1 MSTLGA
7 DRDSGAAS
15 PVPASGRETI
25 AALLRRSGRDA
36 VPLRRTFVQQGTPR
50 QPEPGPLAEFVR
62 RHDDRG
68 LELYLLFRAV
78 ASAAPWNVDASTR
91 LWARTLDLGTTRSAV
106 SAVSRAWRRLEDY
119 GLVRRQRAR
128 GQLSIV
134 ALRDDGSAEPYVHP
148 SAQGRREPYFK
159 LPFAYWTD
167 DEAWYRRLD
176 LAETA
181 LLLIA
186 LSLAD
191 EFILPYRMA
200 RRWYGI
206 SPDTVERGLRGLL
219 DRGLLRME
227 VAYKSAPLAP
237 AGYTEERHY
246 TLCPPFGPR
255 GRRSTNSLSATHVS
269 TIEI

>member
-1 MSTLGA
+1 MTPTLGA
-7 DRDSGAAS
+7 DQDNGAGQ
-15 PVPASGRETI
+15 PVPASGQETI
-25 AALLRRSGRDA
+25 AALLTRSRRDA

-78 ASAAPWNVDASTR
+78 ASASPWNVDASTR
-91 LWARTLDLGTTRSAV
+91 LWARTLDLGATRSAV
-106 SAVSRAWRRLEDY
+106 SAVSRAWRRLEGY
-119 GLVRRQRAR
+119 GLVTRQRVR

-134 ALRDDGSAEPYVHP
+134 ALRDDGSGEPYVHP
-148 SAQGRREPYFK
+148 STQGRREPYFK

-167 DEAWYRRLD
+167 DESWYRRLD

-191 EFILPYRMA
+191 DFILPYRMA

-206 SPDTVERGLRGLL
+206 SMDTAERGLRGLQ
-219 DRGLLRME
+219 DRGLLRSE
-227 VAYKSAPLAP
+227 ITYKSAPLAP
-237 AGYTEERHY
+237 AGYTEERRY
-246 TLCPPFGPR
+246 TLLPPFGPR
-255 GRRSTNSLSATHVS
+255 GRSAPSSQPSVHLDL
-269 TIEI
+269 